1 MKSSEGYMM
10 DPEETKKIEELRD
23 LEGDVPAN
31 FFPRIRGKIE
41 RRRTSAELL
50 TFSWHIP
57 RNVFWEITVLLSQLT
72 AIFGSTKRK
81 L

>member
-1 MKSSEGYMM
+1 MN
-10 DPEETKKIEELRD
+10 PEELDKIDELRD
-23 LEGDVPAN
+23 LEDDVPAN

-50 TFSWHIP
+50 TFSWYVP
-57 RNVFWEITVLLSQLT
+57 RSVFWEITVLISQLT
-72 AIFGSTKRK
+72 TMFGSPKRK